1 MKPSTLLLLR
11 DLLHRQ
17 QLQVGADDFRD
28 TALQVI
34 DALDDLDAAIAN
46 TTD

>member
-1 MKPSTLLLLR
+1 MKLSTLLLLR

-28 TALQVI
+28 TTLRVL
-34 DALDDLDAAIAN
+34 DALDDLDAAITNASA
-46 TTD
+46 